1 MRRALFVCAAALL
14 AAATANPIVESIADS
29 GVFGRGYADHDQSS
43 VGPTLAVAALFALA
57 FVFVRTMRILK
68 RAAHTESLLCGIARD
83 LSRRAPASDLPL
95 VIALQFAALYA
106 MERVECFTNGG
117 VESGLAW
124 LGGPVVFALTVH
136 AFFGIAVTFGLAW
149 GLRTLARLLATAVR
163 AILEAIA
170 FIRTQTAAPV
180 FAPQEFDALAGRSL
194 AHVGS
199 LRGRAPPHAPIR
211 A

>member
-43 VGPTLAVAALFALA
+43 VGPTLA